1 MLSIRVRPRI
11 RRFSTDSKEAILER
25 YRELIDSK
33 NFPVQGRVINQHVS
47 IRMSANEQ
55 HFWSPELSLD
65 VTDNHLQD
73 LYVEAEGKATLIRGF
88 VGPKSNVWTLFM
100 FFYIAFGLVFVFATM
115 WGGSEW
121 MLDKPTYGFYYA
133 GAALLAML
141 VTFIATQIG
150 QKIGEEQTELLLKIT
165 ESGLK

>member
-11 RRFSTDSKEAILER
+11 RRFSTDSKEQILER
-25 YRELIDSK
+25 YKALLASK
-33 NFPVQGRVINQHVS
+33 KYPVTGRVINQHVS
-47 IRMSANEQ
+47 IVMAAGEQ

-73 LYVEAEGKATLIRGF
+73 LYAEAEGKASMIRGF

-100 FFYIAFGLVFVFATM
+100 FLYIAFGMAFMFAGM

-121 MLDKPTYGFYYA
+121 MLDKPTNGFYYA
-133 GAALLAML
+133 GGALIALIL
-141 VTFIATQIG
+141 TFIATQIG
-150 QKIGEEQTELLLKIT
+150 QKIGEEQTEMLLKIT
-165 ESGLK
+165 DEGL